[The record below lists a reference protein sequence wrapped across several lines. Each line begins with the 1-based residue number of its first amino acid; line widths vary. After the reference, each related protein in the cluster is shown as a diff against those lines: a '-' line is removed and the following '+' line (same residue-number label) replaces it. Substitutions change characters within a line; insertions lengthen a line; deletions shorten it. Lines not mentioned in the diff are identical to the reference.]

1 MTEEELDK
9 MEKTLSKGVMYIP
22 VQHVR
27 VLIQEVRK
35 LNKQIAQLEHDYDCS
50 MEALR
55 YERERGV

>member
-27 VLIQEVRK
+27 ALIAEVRK
-35 LNKQIAQLEHDYDCS
+35 LNKQIAQLEKDLNGFEH
-50 MEALR
+50 MI
-55 YERERGV
+55 